1 MVRFDRFTEQ
11 RLPRPQCLHMQIDI
25 SGCIFVCAARR
36 RCQRMQKSAA
46 LFAINIIVKVQY
58 MDDGKSSWRE
68 MELCFNFRMDRSI
81 DFKVDPRIAMR
92 MQIGVPA
99 GVRDS
104 IMPRARSTFSE

>member
-1 MVRFDRFTEQ
+1 MRCTPHAAAASACKN
-11 RLPRPQCLHMQIDI
+11 LLH
-25 SGCIFVCAARR
+25 
-36 RCQRMQKSAA
+36 
-46 LFAINIIVKVQY
+46 FAIKIFVKVQF

-68 MELCFNFRMDRSI
+68 MELCFNFCMDRSI